1 MEEYVTRTEFERFKQ
16 EVGRRIDQRHTDE
29 IPAFN
34 VNVGSQ
40 DVLDR
45 LDKIERQL
53 EDGQK
58 ELKTVSDTWLDTLQE
73 HYTEHKSAIN
83 DVQTVQKG
91 HAKFFE
97 EHGKRLA
104 ATATKD
110 DVSKLETRFDE
121 HGKRLAATA
130 TKDDISEL
138 KTRFDEQGK
147 KVDQMFQILQKLQ
160 EKLGG

>member
-1 MEEYVTRTEFERFKQ
+1 MEEYITRTEFEYFKQ
-16 EVGRRIDQRHTDE
+16 EVKQKIEQRHTDE

-34 VNVGSQ
+34 VNVASQ
-40 DVLDR
+40 DVVTGLNE
-45 LDKIERQL
+45 LKQ
-53 EDGQK
+53 

-73 HYTEHKSAIN
+73 HYTEHKIAID

-110 DVSKLETRFDE
+110 DISKLETRFDKIE
-121 HGKRLAATA
+121 GC
-130 TKDDISEL
+130 I
-138 KTRFDEQGK
+138 DEQGE

>member
-1 MEEYVTRTEFERFKQ
+1 MEEYVTRQEFLEFKRQ
-16 EVGRRIDQRHTDE
+16 VEQRHTEEMKPIRLDV
-29 IPAFN
+29 A
-34 VNVGSQ
+34 SK

-45 LDKIERQL
+45 LGDLKQEFAR
-53 EDGQK
+53 
-58 ELKTVSDTWLDTLQE
+58 ELKTVSETWLDTLQE
-73 HYTEHKSAIN
+73 HYTEHKSAID
-83 DVQTVQKG
+83 DVRTVQKG

-110 DVSKLETRFDE
+110 DISKLE
-121 HGKRLAATA
+121 
-130 TKDDISEL
+130 
-138 KTRFDEQGK
+138 TRFDEQGK

>member
-1 MEEYVTRTEFERFKQ
+1 MEEYVTRDEFEHFKQ
-16 EVGRRIDQRHTDE
+16 EVKQKIEQRHTDE
-29 IPAFN
+29 ITAFS
-34 VNVGSQ
+34 VNVASQ
-40 DVLDR
+40 DVVTGLSE
-45 LDKIERQL
+45 LKQ
-53 EDGQK
+53 
-58 ELKTVSDTWLDTLQE
+58 ELKTVSETWLDTLQE
-73 HYTEHKSAIN
+73 HYTEHKSAID

-110 DVSKLETRFDE
+110 DISKLE
-121 HGKRLAATA
+121 
-130 TKDDISEL
+130 
-138 KTRFDEQGK
+138 TRFDEQGK